1 MLRAGIH
8 LPVSCW
14 RLHRVAHLFARRTRC
29 GENRTGA
36 RRAPRAWG
44 QREKPQSD
52 LYASR
57 AYALEL
63 LSPVSNTLDTLDIY
77 HFDLYR
83 FTHPEEW
90 TEAGFQEY
98 LAARALCLIEW
109 PERAGGLLGAP
120 DLALMLEVEGDGRRL
135 T

>member
-44 QREKPQSD
+44 QRENPQSD
-52 LYASR
+52 
-57 AYALEL
+57 
-63 LSPVSNTLDTLDIY
+63 
-77 HFDLYR
+77 FYR

-120 DLALMLEVEGDGRRL
+120 DLALMLEVE
-135 T
+135 